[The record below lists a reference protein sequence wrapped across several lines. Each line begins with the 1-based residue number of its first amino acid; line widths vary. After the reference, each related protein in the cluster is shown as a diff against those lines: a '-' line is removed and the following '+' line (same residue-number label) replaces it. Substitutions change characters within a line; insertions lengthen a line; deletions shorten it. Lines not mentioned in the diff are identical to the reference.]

1 MEIEKFQSQRS
12 NLIDKINS
20 VNDVIQDSNIV
31 TNVFENQNQ
40 ENKINIQDPELKNK
54 KDKIDLDLE
63 VKKIF
68 AKV

>member
-1 MEIEKFQSQRS
+1 MVWNQ
-12 NLIDKINS
+12 
-20 VNDVIQDSNIV
+20 
-31 TNVFENQNQ
+31 NVFENQNQ

-68 AKV
+68 AKI